1 MNKRKVFLKSFEDEV
16 IHWEKELFTFKE
28 LILFDHNIKNE
39 RAAIYLI
46 KAGQDKFEYI
56 KYNGNKISFEH
67 FFSMLSP
74 KLQERV
80 LWEIDLF
87 L

>member
-16 IHWEKELFTFKE
+16 IHWDKELFTFKE
-28 LILFDHNIKNE
+28 LILLNFKGEN
-39 RAAIYLI
+39 RVAGYLI

-56 KYNGNKISFEH
+56 KYNGNKISFGQ